1 MCQEDDLCEIKDF
14 LKYGS
19 FFFLV
24 QLQGL
29 CTFAQMQSQKHM
41 LFLNESF
48 CFPLQI
54 HTVPST
60 LYAHWLLFYEHTHTE
75 TQIRGAREEHT
86 FNTW

>member
-1 MCQEDDLCEIKDF
+1 MGEGRGKISAFVQAEEAVGGKCVKKMTHCKIEDF

-24 QLQGL
+24 QLQEL

-60 LYAHWLLFYEHTHTE
+60 LYAH
-75 TQIRGAREEHT
+75 
-86 FNTW
+86 